1 MTRSEFIARLASR
14 YPGLTVKDAEAAV
27 SVVLTAISERLAD
40 GAGGRV
46 EIRGF
51 GAFTANY
58 RPPRI
63 GRNPKTAEAVPVAAK
78 YVPHFKPGRI
88 LRDRVIASA
97 KSEKAAAGKST
108 RMRAKAELTP
118 VD

>member
-1 MTRSEFIARLASR
+1 MVRSELIALLASR
-14 YPGLTVKDAEAAV
+14 FPALTVKDAEAVV
-27 SVVLTAISERLAD
+27 SVILTAIAERLAD

-51 GAFTANY
+51 GAFTANR

-63 GRNPKTAEAVPVAAK
+63 GRNPKTAEAVAIPAK

-88 LRDRVIASA
+88 LRDRVIAAA
-97 KSEKAAAGKST
+97 KGEGRSAAAK
-108 RMRAKAELTP
+108 AKELAHEQG
-118 VD
+118 

>member
-1 MTRSEFIARLASR
+1 MVRSELVVRLASR
-14 YPGLTVKDAEAAV
+14 FPALTVKDAEAVV
-27 SVVLTAISERLAD
+27 SVILTAIAERLAD

-63 GRNPKTAEAVPVAAK
+63 GRNPKTAAAVPVEAK
-78 YVPHFKPGRI
+78 YVPHFKPGLI

-97 KSEKAAAGKST
+97 KGEGRST
-108 RMRAKAELTP
+108 QAKAGEP
-118 VD
+118 AHEPG